1 MSLSTEQTDRFE
13 LKSLYLGNVRK
24 LLIGHNESGRGCG
37 WFCQQVTVQSLDAPP
52 PDKKPEVVFV
62 CNR

>member
-1 MSLSTEQTDRFE
+1 MDQFE
-13 LKSLYLGNVRK
+13 LKTLCLGDVRK

-37 WFCQQVTVQSLDAPP
+37 WFCQQVTVQVVNGPALD
-52 PDKKPEVVFV
+52 KNPEVVFD